1 MSQEYENQIIKPVDL
16 DREMRKSYIAYAMS
30 VIVGR
35 ALPDVRDGLK
45 PVHRRILYAMYE
57 DGLTSEKPFRKSA
70 TTVGNVLGR
79 YHPHGDASV
88 YDAMVRMA
96 QPFSLRYPLID
107 GHGNFGSID
116 GDPPAAYRYT
126 EARMAKLA
134 NAMLADI
141 KKETVDFIPNF
152 DEERKE
158 PVVLPSRFPNLLVNG
173 SSGIAVG
180 MATNIPPHNLGEV
193 IDGICYVIDH
203 PEADLEDLCAI
214 IKGPDF
220 PTGGIIMGRAGI
232 RAAYATG
239 RGKVKVRARCE
250 IEDMPGAS
258 NRQRIIVTEIPYMV
272 NKARLVESIA
282 NLVKDKRVEGISD
295 VRDESSREG
304 MRVVIECK
312 RDANAQ
318 VILNQLY
325 NYTQLQD
332 TCSMNHLAL
341 VPIPHAGVDKVQPKV
356 LSLREIIDWYI
367 SFQKDVVARRVQ
379 FDLNRAAARAHILEG
394 LKVATDQDN
403 IDRIIAIIRA
413 SASEAEAKENLC
425 REPFWIDQ
433 IALLGIT
440 DGSEHFEFHLD
451 DAQAQAI
458 VDMRLGR
465 LSGLEQQKLNEEYAE
480 IEGRIASFREIL
492 SADENILSVVK
503 EELQELRA
511 GYADERRTEIVAVAD
526 DLDIEDLIE
535 EQDCTYTLTQA
546 GYIKRMPTSAYRTQ
560 RRGGRGV
567 NAMATREEDFVRH
580 VFTASTHDHILFFSN
595 LGKVYKLKGYQIPEA
610 GRTAKGQNIV
620 NLLEIEQGEKITAMF
635 AIREFSDDKYMVFV
649 TKQGVIKRVVLSD
662 LQNIRK
668 VGLRALSLGEGD
680 LLVDVRLTDGLENI
694 LIATHQG
701 RAITFDE
708 TEVRAMGRQA
718 TGVRGI
724 RLGEGDYVVGAAR
737 ARQGAQVLSITE
749 NGYGKRTPVEE
760 FSVHHRGGSGILLHG
775 ITEKTGYIAGIAV
788 VDPENDLMIITDD
801 GVMIRVPVEDIRQCG
816 RNSQGVIAMRTGEDV
831 RVISIART
839 DPEPDEP
846 EEETAGK
853 RRNNPPAGKKGSLSL
868 HRLRLPFVYLEKG
881 KITKPIKFLDGIK
894 SVHLSWK
901 NF

>member
-57 DGLTSEKPFRKSA
+57 DNLTVDKPFRKSA
-70 TTVGNVLGR
+70 TTVGNVLGH

-126 EARMAKLA
+126 EARMAKIA
-134 NAMLADI
+134 NVMLADI
-141 KKETVDFIPNF
+141 KKETVDFVPNF

-158 PVVLPSRFPNLLVNG
+158 PVVLPSRIPNLLVNG

-193 IDGICYVIDH
+193 IDGVCYVIDH
-203 PEADLEDLCAI
+203 PEADLDDLCAI

-220 PTGGIIMGRAGI
+220 PTGGIVMGRAGI

-239 RGKVKVRARCE
+239 RGKIKVRARCE
-250 IEDMPGAS
+250 IEDMPGS
-258 NRQRIIVTEIPYMV
+258 SGRERIIVTEIPYMV

-282 NLVKDKRVEGISD
+282 NQVRDKRIEGISD

-304 MRVVIECK
+304 LRIVIECK

-318 VILNQLY
+318 VVLNQLY

-341 VPIPHAGVDKVQPKV
+341 VPIPHAGPDKVQPKV

-367 SFQKDVVARRVQ
+367 TFQKDVVARRTQ
-379 FDLNRAAARAHILEG
+379 FDLNRAGARAHILEG

-413 SASEAEAKENLC
+413 SRSEAEAKENLC
-425 REPFWIDQ
+425 KEPFWIDQ
-433 IALLGIT
+433 IALLGIV

-458 VDMRLGR
+458 IDMRLGR
-465 LSGLEQQKLNEEYAE
+465 LSGLEQEKLNEEYRE
-480 IEGRIASFREIL
+480 IEGKIASFREIL
-492 SADENILSVVK
+492 SSDHNVLEVVK
-503 EELQELRA
+503 AELREIRA
-511 GYADERRTEIVAVAD
+511 QYADERRTEITAAAD
-526 DLDIEDLIE
+526 DIDIEDLIE
-535 EQDCTYTLTQA
+535 EQDSTYTLTHA

-567 NAMATREEDFVRH
+567 NAMATREEDFVRSI
-580 VFTASTHDHILFFSN
+580 FNASTHDNILFFSN

-610 GRTAKGQNIV
+610 GRAAKGQNII
-620 NLLEIEQGEKITAMF
+620 NLLEIEPGEKITAMF
-635 AIREFSDDKYMVFV
+635 PIREFTDDKYMVFV
-649 TKQGVIKRVVLSD
+649 TKYGTIKRVVLSD

-668 VGLRALSLGEGD
+668 VGLRALSLAEGD
-680 LLVDVRLTDGLENI
+680 LLVDVRLTEGHENI

-718 TGVRGI
+718 AGVRGI
-724 RLGEGDYVVGAAR
+724 RLADGDYVVGAAR
-737 ARQGAQVLSITE
+737 ARKGAQVLSVTE
-749 NGYGKRTPVEE
+749 NGYGKRTPVED
-760 FSVHHRGGSGILLHG
+760 FSIHHRGGGGILLHG
-775 ITEKTGYIAGIAV
+775 LTDKTGLVAGIAV
-788 VDPENDLMIITDD
+788 VDPENDIMMITDD
-801 GVMIRVPVEDIRQCG
+801 GVIIRTPVEDIRQCG
-816 RNSQGVIAMRTGEDV
+816 RNSQGVIVMRTGEDV
-831 RVISIART
+831 KVISIART
-839 DPEPDEP
+839 DK
-846 EEETAGK
+846 EEEDEETET
-853 RRNNPPAGKKGSLSL
+853 PAES
-868 HRLRLPFVYLEKG
+868 
-881 KITKPIKFLDGIK
+881 
-894 SVHLSWK
+894 
-901 NF
+901 

>member
-546 GYIKRMPTSAYRTQ
+546 GYIKRMPTSAYRPQ
-560 RRGGRGV
+560 RRGGRRV

-846 EEETAGK
+846 EEETDEK

>member
-57 DGLTSEKPFRKSA
+57 DNLTVDKPFRKSA
-70 TTVGNVLGR
+70 TTVGNVLGH

-126 EARMAKLA
+126 EARMAKIA
-134 NAMLADI
+134 NVMLADI
-141 KKETVDFIPNF
+141 KKETVDFVPNF

-158 PVVLPSRFPNLLVNG
+158 PVVLPSRIPNLLVNG

-193 IDGICYVIDH
+193 IDGVCYVIDH
-203 PEADLEDLCAI
+203 PEADLDDLCAI

-220 PTGGIIMGRAGI
+220 PTGGIVMGRAGI

-239 RGKVKVRARCE
+239 RGKIKVRARCE
-250 IEDMPGAS
+250 IEDMPGS
-258 NRQRIIVTEIPYMV
+258 SGRERIIVTEIPYMV

-282 NLVKDKRVEGISD
+282 NQVRDKRIEGISD

-304 MRVVIECK
+304 LRIVIECK

-318 VILNQLY
+318 VVLNQLY

-341 VPIPHAGVDKVQPKV
+341 VPIPHAGPDKVQPKV

-367 SFQKDVVARRVQ
+367 SFQKDVVARRTQ
-379 FDLNRAAARAHILEG
+379 FDLNRAGARAHILEG

-413 SASEAEAKENLC
+413 SRSEAEAKENLC

-433 IALLGIT
+433 IALLGIV

-458 VDMRLGR
+458 IDMRLGR
-465 LSGLEQQKLNEEYAE
+465 LSGLEQEKLNEEYRE
-480 IEGRIASFREIL
+480 IEGKIASLHEIL
-492 SADENILSVVK
+492 SSDHNVLEVVK
-503 EELQELRA
+503 AELREIRA
-511 GYADERRTEIVAVAD
+511 QYADERRTEITAAAD
-526 DLDIEDLIE
+526 DIDIEDLIE
-535 EQDCTYTLTQA
+535 EQDSTYTLTHA

-567 NAMATREEDFVRH
+567 NAMATREEDFVRSI
-580 VFTASTHDHILFFSN
+580 FNASTHDNILFFSN

-610 GRTAKGQNIV
+610 GRAAKGQNII
-620 NLLEIEQGEKITAMF
+620 NLLEIEPGEKITAMF
-635 AIREFSDDKYMVFV
+635 PIREFTDDKYMVFV
-649 TKQGVIKRVVLSD
+649 TKYGTIKRVVLSD

-668 VGLRALSLGEGD
+668 VGLRALSLAEGD
-680 LLVDVRLTDGLENI
+680 LLVDVRLTEGHENI

-718 TGVRGI
+718 AGVRGI
-724 RLGEGDYVVGAAR
+724 RLAEDDYVVGAAR
-737 ARQGAQVLSITE
+737 ARRGAQVLSVTE
-749 NGYGKRTPVEE
+749 NGYGKRTPVED
-760 FSVHHRGGSGILLHG
+760 FSIHHRGGGGILLHG
-775 ITEKTGYIAGIAV
+775 LTDKTGLVAGIAV
-788 VDPENDLMIITDD
+788 VDPENDIMMITDD
-801 GVMIRVPVEDIRQCG
+801 GVIIRTPVEDIRQCG
-816 RNSQGVIAMRTGEDV
+816 RNSQGVIVMRTGEDV
-831 RVISIART
+831 KVISIART
-839 DPEPDEP
+839 DR
-846 EEETAGK
+846 EEEDEEAET
-853 RRNNPPAGKKGSLSL
+853 PAES
-868 HRLRLPFVYLEKG
+868 
-881 KITKPIKFLDGIK
+881 
-894 SVHLSWK
+894 
-901 NF
+901 

>member
-45 PVHRRILYAMYE
+45 PVHRRILFAMYE
-57 DGLTSEKPFRKSA
+57 DGLTSDKPFRKSA

-96 QPFSLRYPLID
+96 QPFSLRYPLVE
-107 GHGNFGSID
+107 GHGNFGSVD

-126 EARMAKLA
+126 EARMSKIA

-141 KKETVDFIPNF
+141 KKDTVDFMPNF
-152 DEERKE
+152 DEERRE
-158 PVVLPSRFPNLLVNG
+158 PVVLPSRFPCLLVNG

-203 PEADLEDLCAI
+203 PEADLDDLCAI

-239 RGKVKVRARCE
+239 RGKIKVRARCE
-250 IEDMPGAS
+250 IEDMPGS
-258 NRQRIIVTEIPYMV
+258 SGRQRIIVSEIPYMV

-282 NLVKDKRVEGISD
+282 NQVKDKRIEGISD

-304 MRVVIECK
+304 LRVVIECK

-318 VILNQLY
+318 VVLNQLY

-332 TCSMNHLAL
+332 TCSMIHLAL
-341 VPIPHAGVDKVQPKV
+341 VPIPHAGPDKVQPKV

-367 SFQKDVVARRVQ
+367 SFQKDVVARRTR
-379 FDLNRAAARAHILEG
+379 FDLNRAATRAHILEG

-413 SASEAEAKENLC
+413 SRSEAEAKENLC

-433 IALLGIT
+433 IALLGIV
-440 DGSEHFEFHLD
+440 DGSDHFEFHLD
-451 DAQAQAI
+451 ETQAQAI

-465 LSGLEQQKLNEEYAE
+465 LSGLEQEKLNQEYSE
-480 IEGRIASFREIL
+480 IEGKIASYNEIL
-492 SADENILSVVK
+492 SSDHNILEVVK
-503 EELQELRA
+503 AELREIRA
-511 GYADERRTEIVAVAD
+511 AYADERRTEIAAVAD
-526 DLDIEDLIE
+526 EIDIEDLIE
-535 EQDCTYTLTQA
+535 EQDSTYTLTHA
-546 GYIKRMPTSAYRTQ
+546 GYIKRMPTSAYRAQ

-567 NAMATREEDFVRH
+567 NAMATREEDFVRNI
-580 VFTASTHDHILFFSN
+580 FTASTHDNILFFSN
-595 LGKVYKLKGYQIPEA
+595 HGKVYKLKGYQIPEA
-610 GRTAKGQNIV
+610 GRAAKGQNII
-620 NLLEIEQGEKITAMF
+620 NLLEIEPGEKITAMF
-635 AIREFSDDKYMVFV
+635 PIREFTDDKYMVFV
-649 TKQGVIKRVVLSD
+649 TRRGVIKRIVLSD

-668 VGLRALSLGEGD
+668 AGLRALSLAEDD
-680 LLVDVRLTDGLENI
+680 LLIDVRLTDGQENI

-701 RAITFDE
+701 RAITFAE
-708 TEVRAMGRQA
+708 TEVRPMGRQA
-718 TGVRGI
+718 AGVRGI
-724 RLGEGDYVVGAAR
+724 RLAEGDYVVGAAR
-737 ARQGAQVLSITE
+737 ARKGAQVLSITE
-749 NGYGKRTPVEE
+749 NGYGKRTPVED
-760 FSVHHRGGSGILLHG
+760 FSVHHRGGSGIVLHG
-775 ITEKTGYIAGIAV
+775 LTDKTGLVAGIAV
-788 VDPENDLMIITDD
+788 VDPDNDIMIITDD
-801 GVMIRVPVEDIRQCG
+801 GVIIRTPVEDIRQCG
-816 RNSQGVIAMRTGEDV
+816 RSSQGVIVRRTGEDV

-839 DPEPDEP
+839 DKEEADED
-846 EEETAGK
+846 EAETEA
-853 RRNNPPAGKKGSLSL
+853 
-868 HRLRLPFVYLEKG
+868 
-881 KITKPIKFLDGIK
+881 DGQ
-894 SVHLSWK
+894 
-901 NF
+901 

>member
-57 DGLTSEKPFRKSA
+57 DNLTVDKPFRKSA
-70 TTVGNVLGR
+70 TTVGNVLGH

-126 EARMAKLA
+126 EARMAKIA
-134 NAMLADI
+134 NVMLADI
-141 KKETVDFIPNF
+141 KKETVDFVPNF

-158 PVVLPSRFPNLLVNG
+158 PVVLPSRIPNLLVNG

-193 IDGICYVIDH
+193 IDGVCYVIDH
-203 PEADLEDLCAI
+203 PEADLDDLCAI

-220 PTGGIIMGRAGI
+220 PTGGIVMGRAGI

-239 RGKVKVRARCE
+239 RGKIKVRARCE
-250 IEDMPGAS
+250 IEDMPGS
-258 NRQRIIVTEIPYMV
+258 SGRERIIVTEIPYMV

-282 NLVKDKRVEGISD
+282 NQVRDKRIEGISD

-304 MRVVIECK
+304 LRIVIECK

-318 VILNQLY
+318 VVLNQLY

-341 VPIPHAGVDKVQPKV
+341 VPIPHAGPDKVQPKV

-367 SFQKDVVARRVQ
+367 SFQKDVVARRTQ
-379 FDLNRAAARAHILEG
+379 FDLNRAGARAHILEG

-413 SASEAEAKENLC
+413 SRSEAEAKENLC
-425 REPFWIDQ
+425 KEPFWIDQ
-433 IALLGIT
+433 IALLGIV

-458 VDMRLGR
+458 IDMRLGR
-465 LSGLEQQKLNEEYAE
+465 LSGLEQEKLNEEYRE
-480 IEGRIASFREIL
+480 IEGKIASFREIL
-492 SADENILSVVK
+492 SSDYNVLEVVK
-503 EELQELRA
+503 AELREIRA
-511 GYADERRTEIVAVAD
+511 QYADERRTEITAAAD
-526 DLDIEDLIE
+526 DIDIEDLIE
-535 EQDCTYTLTQA
+535 EQDSTYTLTHA

-567 NAMATREEDFVRH
+567 NAMATREEDFVRSI
-580 VFTASTHDHILFFSN
+580 FNASTHDNILFFSN

-610 GRTAKGQNIV
+610 GRAAKGQNII
-620 NLLEIEQGEKITAMF
+620 NLLEIEPGEKITAMF
-635 AIREFSDDKYMVFV
+635 PIREFTDDKYMVFV
-649 TKQGVIKRVVLSD
+649 TKYGTIKRVVLSD

-668 VGLRALSLGEGD
+668 VGLRALSLAEGD
-680 LLVDVRLTDGLENI
+680 LLVDVRLTEGHENI

-718 TGVRGI
+718 AGVRGI
-724 RLGEGDYVVGAAR
+724 RLADGDYVVGAAR
-737 ARQGAQVLSITE
+737 ARKGAQVLSVTE
-749 NGYGKRTPVEE
+749 NGYGKRTPVED
-760 FSVHHRGGSGILLHG
+760 FSIHHRGGGGILLHG
-775 ITEKTGYIAGIAV
+775 LTDKTGLVAGIAV
-788 VDPENDLMIITDD
+788 VDPENDIMMITDD
-801 GVMIRVPVEDIRQCG
+801 GVIIRTPVEDIRQCG
-816 RNSQGVIAMRTGEDV
+816 RNSQGVIVMRTGEDV
-831 RVISIART
+831 KVISIART
-839 DPEPDEP
+839 DK
-846 EEETAGK
+846 EEEDEEVET
-853 RRNNPPAGKKGSLSL
+853 PAES
-868 HRLRLPFVYLEKG
+868 
-881 KITKPIKFLDGIK
+881 
-894 SVHLSWK
+894 
-901 NF
+901 

>member
-57 DGLTSEKPFRKSA
+57 DNLTVDKPFRKSA
-70 TTVGNVLGR
+70 TTVGNVLGH

-126 EARMAKLA
+126 EARMAKIA
-134 NAMLADI
+134 NVMLADI
-141 KKETVDFIPNF
+141 KKETVDFVPNF

-158 PVVLPSRFPNLLVNG
+158 PVVLPSRIPNLLVNG

-193 IDGICYVIDH
+193 IDGVCYVIDH
-203 PEADLEDLCAI
+203 PEADLDDLCAI

-220 PTGGIIMGRAGI
+220 PTGGIVMGRAGI

-239 RGKVKVRARCE
+239 RGKIKVRARCE
-250 IEDMPGAS
+250 IEDMPGS
-258 NRQRIIVTEIPYMV
+258 SGRERIIVTEIPYMV

-282 NLVKDKRVEGISD
+282 NQVRDKRIEGISD

-304 MRVVIECK
+304 LRIVIECK

-318 VILNQLY
+318 VVLNQLY

-341 VPIPHAGVDKVQPKV
+341 VPIPHAGPDKVQPKV

-367 SFQKDVVARRVQ
+367 TFQKDVVARRTQ
-379 FDLNRAAARAHILEG
+379 FDLNRAGARAHILEG

-413 SASEAEAKENLC
+413 SRSEAEAKENLC
-425 REPFWIDQ
+425 KEPFWIDQ
-433 IALLGIT
+433 IALLGIV

-458 VDMRLGR
+458 IDMRLGR
-465 LSGLEQQKLNEEYAE
+465 LSGLEQEKLNEEYRE
-480 IEGRIASFREIL
+480 IEGKIVSFREIL
-492 SADENILSVVK
+492 SSDHNVLEVVK
-503 EELQELRA
+503 AELREIRA
-511 GYADERRTEIVAVAD
+511 QYADERRTEITAAAD
-526 DLDIEDLIE
+526 DIDIEDLIE
-535 EQDCTYTLTQA
+535 EQDSTYTLTHA

-567 NAMATREEDFVRH
+567 NAMATREEDFVRSI
-580 VFTASTHDHILFFSN
+580 FNASTHDNILFFSN

-610 GRTAKGQNIV
+610 GRAAKGQNII
-620 NLLEIEQGEKITAMF
+620 NLLEIEPGEKITAMF
-635 AIREFSDDKYMVFV
+635 PIREFTDDKYMVFV
-649 TKQGVIKRVVLSD
+649 TKYGTIKRVVLSD

-668 VGLRALSLGEGD
+668 VGLRALSLAEGD
-680 LLVDVRLTDGLENI
+680 LLVDVRLTEGHENI

-718 TGVRGI
+718 AGVRGI
-724 RLGEGDYVVGAAR
+724 RLAEGDYVVGAAR
-737 ARQGAQVLSITE
+737 ARKGAQVLSVTE
-749 NGYGKRTPVEE
+749 NGYGKRTPVED
-760 FSVHHRGGSGILLHG
+760 FSIHHRGGGGILLHG
-775 ITEKTGYIAGIAV
+775 LTDKTGLVAGIAV
-788 VDPENDLMIITDD
+788 VDPENDIMMITDD
-801 GVMIRVPVEDIRQCG
+801 GVIIRTPVEDIRQCG
-816 RNSQGVIAMRTGEDV
+816 RNSQGVIVMRTGEDV
-831 RVISIART
+831 KVISIART
-839 DPEPDEP
+839 DK
-846 EEETAGK
+846 EEEDEEAET
-853 RRNNPPAGKKGSLSL
+853 PAES
-868 HRLRLPFVYLEKG
+868 
-881 KITKPIKFLDGIK
+881 
-894 SVHLSWK
+894 
-901 NF
+901 

>member
-57 DGLTSEKPFRKSA
+57 DNLTVDKPFRKSA
-70 TTVGNVLGR
+70 TTVGNVLGH

-126 EARMAKLA
+126 EARMAKIA
-134 NAMLADI
+134 NVMLADI
-141 KKETVDFIPNF
+141 KKETVDFVPNF
-152 DEERKE
+152 DEERRE
-158 PVVLPSRFPNLLVNG
+158 PVVLPSRIPNLLVNG

-193 IDGICYVIDH
+193 VDGVCYVIDH
-203 PEADLEDLCAI
+203 PEADLDDLCAI

-220 PTGGIIMGRAGI
+220 PTGGIVMGRAGI

-239 RGKVKVRARCE
+239 RGKIKVRARCE
-250 IEDMPGAS
+250 IEDMPGS
-258 NRQRIIVTEIPYMV
+258 SGRERIIVTEIPYMV

-282 NLVKDKRVEGISD
+282 NQVRDKRIEGISD

-304 MRVVIECK
+304 LRIVIECK

-318 VILNQLY
+318 VVLNQLY

-341 VPIPHAGVDKVQPKV
+341 VPIPHAGPDKVQPKV

-367 SFQKDVVARRVQ
+367 TFQKDVVARRTQ
-379 FDLNRAAARAHILEG
+379 FDLNRAGARAHILEG

-413 SASEAEAKENLC
+413 SRSEAEAKENLC
-425 REPFWIDQ
+425 KEPFWIDQ
-433 IALLGIT
+433 IALLGIV

-458 VDMRLGR
+458 IDMRLGR
-465 LSGLEQQKLNEEYAE
+465 LSGLEQEKLNEEYRE
-480 IEGRIASFREIL
+480 IEGKIASFREIL
-492 SADENILSVVK
+492 SSDHNVLEVVK
-503 EELQELRA
+503 AELREIRA
-511 GYADERRTEIVAVAD
+511 QYADERRTEITAAAD
-526 DLDIEDLIE
+526 DIDIEDLIE
-535 EQDCTYTLTQA
+535 EQDSTYTLTHA

-567 NAMATREEDFVRH
+567 NAMATREEDFVRSI
-580 VFTASTHDHILFFSN
+580 FNASTHDNILFFSN
-595 LGKVYKLKGYQIPEA
+595 LGKVYKLKGYQIPET
-610 GRTAKGQNIV
+610 GRAAKGQNII
-620 NLLEIEQGEKITAMF
+620 NLLEIEPGEKITAMF
-635 AIREFSDDKYMVFV
+635 PIREFTDDKYMVFV
-649 TKQGVIKRVVLSD
+649 TKYGTIKRVVLSD

-668 VGLRALSLGEGD
+668 VGLRALSLAEGD
-680 LLVDVRLTDGLENI
+680 LLVDVRLTEGHENI

-718 TGVRGI
+718 AGVRGI
-724 RLGEGDYVVGAAR
+724 RLAEDDYVVGAAR
-737 ARQGAQVLSITE
+737 ARKGAQVLSVTE
-749 NGYGKRTPVEE
+749 NGYGKRTPVED
-760 FSVHHRGGSGILLHG
+760 FSIHHRGGGGILLHG
-775 ITEKTGYIAGIAV
+775 LTDKTGLVAGIAV
-788 VDPENDLMIITDD
+788 VDPENDIMMITDD
-801 GVMIRVPVEDIRQCG
+801 GVIIRTPVEDIRQCG
-816 RNSQGVIAMRTGEDV
+816 RNSQGVIVMRTGEDV
-831 RVISIART
+831 KVISIART
-839 DPEPDEP
+839 DR
-846 EEETAGK
+846 EEEDEETET
-853 RRNNPPAGKKGSLSL
+853 PAES
-868 HRLRLPFVYLEKG
+868 
-881 KITKPIKFLDGIK
+881 
-894 SVHLSWK
+894 
-901 NF
+901 

>member
-57 DGLTSEKPFRKSA
+57 DNLTVDKPFRKSA
-70 TTVGNVLGR
+70 TTVGNVLGH

-126 EARMAKLA
+126 EARMAKIA
-134 NAMLADI
+134 NVMLADI
-141 KKETVDFIPNF
+141 KKETVDFVPNF

-158 PVVLPSRFPNLLVNG
+158 PVVLPSRIPNLLVNG

-193 IDGICYVIDH
+193 IDGVCYVIDH
-203 PEADLEDLCAI
+203 PEADLDDLCAI

-220 PTGGIIMGRAGI
+220 PTGGIVMGRAGI

-239 RGKVKVRARCE
+239 RGKIKVRARCE
-250 IEDMPGAS
+250 IEDMPGS
-258 NRQRIIVTEIPYMV
+258 SGRERIIVTEIPYMV

-282 NLVKDKRVEGISD
+282 NQVRDKRIEGISD

-304 MRVVIECK
+304 LRIVIECK

-318 VILNQLY
+318 VVLNQLY

-341 VPIPHAGVDKVQPKV
+341 VPIPHAGPDKVQPKV

-367 SFQKDVVARRVQ
+367 SFQKDVVARRTQ
-379 FDLNRAAARAHILEG
+379 FDLNRAGARAHILEG

-413 SASEAEAKENLC
+413 SRSEAEAKENLC

-433 IALLGIT
+433 IALLGIV

-458 VDMRLGR
+458 IDMRLGR
-465 LSGLEQQKLNEEYAE
+465 LSGLEQEKLNEEYRE
-480 IEGRIASFREIL
+480 IEGKIVSFREIL
-492 SADENILSVVK
+492 SSDHNVLEVVK
-503 EELQELRA
+503 AELREIRA
-511 GYADERRTEIVAVAD
+511 QYADERRTEITAAAD
-526 DLDIEDLIE
+526 DIDIEDLIE
-535 EQDCTYTLTQA
+535 EQDSTYTLTHA

-567 NAMATREEDFVRH
+567 NAMATREEDFVRSI
-580 VFTASTHDHILFFSN
+580 FNASTHDNILFFSN

-610 GRTAKGQNIV
+610 GRAAKGQNII
-620 NLLEIEQGEKITAMF
+620 NLLEIEPGEKITAMF
-635 AIREFSDDKYMVFV
+635 PIREFTDDKYMVFV
-649 TKQGVIKRVVLSD
+649 TKYGTIKRVVLSD

-668 VGLRALSLGEGD
+668 VGLRALSLAEGD
-680 LLVDVRLTDGLENI
+680 LLVDVRLTEGHENI

-718 TGVRGI
+718 AGVRGI
-724 RLGEGDYVVGAAR
+724 RLADGDYVVGAAR
-737 ARQGAQVLSITE
+737 ARKGAQVLSVTE
-749 NGYGKRTPVEE
+749 NGYGKRTPVED
-760 FSVHHRGGSGILLHG
+760 FSIHHRGGGGILLHG
-775 ITEKTGYIAGIAV
+775 LTDKTGLVAGIAV
-788 VDPENDLMIITDD
+788 VDPENDIMMITDD
-801 GVMIRVPVEDIRQCG
+801 GVIIRTPVEDIRQCG
-816 RNSQGVIAMRTGEDV
+816 RNSQGVIVMRTGEDV
-831 RVISIART
+831 KVISIART
-839 DPEPDEP
+839 DK
-846 EEETAGK
+846 EEEDEEVET
-853 RRNNPPAGKKGSLSL
+853 PAES
-868 HRLRLPFVYLEKG
+868 
-881 KITKPIKFLDGIK
+881 
-894 SVHLSWK
+894 
-901 NF
+901 

>member
-57 DGLTSEKPFRKSA
+57 DNLTVDKPFRKSA
-70 TTVGNVLGR
+70 TTVGNVLGH

-126 EARMAKLA
+126 EARMAKIA
-134 NAMLADI
+134 NVMLADI
-141 KKETVDFIPNF
+141 KKETVDFVPNF

-158 PVVLPSRFPNLLVNG
+158 PVVLPSRIPNLLVNG

-193 IDGICYVIDH
+193 IDGVCYVIDH
-203 PEADLEDLCAI
+203 PEADLDDLCAI

-220 PTGGIIMGRAGI
+220 PTGGIVMGRAGI

-239 RGKVKVRARCE
+239 RGKIKVRARCE
-250 IEDMPGAS
+250 IEDMPGS
-258 NRQRIIVTEIPYMV
+258 SGRERIIVTEIPYMV

-282 NLVKDKRVEGISD
+282 NQVRDKRIEGISD

-304 MRVVIECK
+304 LRIVIECK

-318 VILNQLY
+318 VVLNQLY

-341 VPIPHAGVDKVQPKV
+341 VPIPHAGPDKVQPKV

-367 SFQKDVVARRVQ
+367 SFQKDVVARRTQ
-379 FDLNRAAARAHILEG
+379 FDLNRAGARAHILEG

-413 SASEAEAKENLC
+413 SRSEAEAKENLC

-433 IALLGIT
+433 IALLGIV

-458 VDMRLGR
+458 IDMRLGR
-465 LSGLEQQKLNEEYAE
+465 LSGLEQEKLNEEYRE
-480 IEGRIASFREIL
+480 IEGKIASLHEIL
-492 SADENILSVVK
+492 SSDHNVLEVVK
-503 EELQELRA
+503 AELREIRA
-511 GYADERRTEIVAVAD
+511 QYADERRTEITAAAD
-526 DLDIEDLIE
+526 DIDIEDLIE
-535 EQDCTYTLTQA
+535 EQDSTYTLTHA

-567 NAMATREEDFVRH
+567 NAMATREEDFVRSI
-580 VFTASTHDHILFFSN
+580 FNASTHDNILFFSN

-610 GRTAKGQNIV
+610 GRAAKGQNII
-620 NLLEIEQGEKITAMF
+620 NLLEIEPGEKITAMF
-635 AIREFSDDKYMVFV
+635 PIREFTDDKYMVFV
-649 TKQGVIKRVVLSD
+649 TKYGTIKRVVLSD

-668 VGLRALSLGEGD
+668 VGLRALSLAEGD
-680 LLVDVRLTDGLENI
+680 LLVDVRLTEGHENI

-718 TGVRGI
+718 AGVRGI
-724 RLGEGDYVVGAAR
+724 RLAEDDYVVGAAR
-737 ARQGAQVLSITE
+737 ARKGAQVLSVTE
-749 NGYGKRTPVEE
+749 NGYGKRTPVED
-760 FSVHHRGGSGILLHG
+760 FSIHHRGGGGILLHG
-775 ITEKTGYIAGIAV
+775 LTDKTGLVAGIAV
-788 VDPENDLMIITDD
+788 VDPENDIMMITDD
-801 GVMIRVPVEDIRQCG
+801 GVIIRTPVEDIRQCG
-816 RNSQGVIAMRTGEDV
+816 RNSQGVIVMRTGEDV
-831 RVISIART
+831 KVISIART
-839 DPEPDEP
+839 DR
-846 EEETAGK
+846 EEEDEETET
-853 RRNNPPAGKKGSLSL
+853 PAES
-868 HRLRLPFVYLEKG
+868 
-881 KITKPIKFLDGIK
+881 
-894 SVHLSWK
+894 
-901 NF
+901 

>member
-57 DGLTSEKPFRKSA
+57 DNLTVDKPFRKSA
-70 TTVGNVLGR
+70 TTVGNVLGH

-126 EARMAKLA
+126 EARMAKIA
-134 NAMLADI
+134 NVMLADI
-141 KKETVDFIPNF
+141 KKETVDFVPNF

-158 PVVLPSRFPNLLVNG
+158 PVVLPSRIPNLLVNG

-193 IDGICYVIDH
+193 IDGVCYVIDH
-203 PEADLEDLCAI
+203 PEADLDDLCAI

-220 PTGGIIMGRAGI
+220 PTGGIVMGRAGI

-239 RGKVKVRARCE
+239 RGKIKVRARCE
-250 IEDMPGAS
+250 IEDMPGS
-258 NRQRIIVTEIPYMV
+258 SGRERIIVTEIPYMV

-282 NLVKDKRVEGISD
+282 NQVRDKRIEGISD

-304 MRVVIECK
+304 LRIVIECK

-318 VILNQLY
+318 VVLNQLY

-341 VPIPHAGVDKVQPKV
+341 VPIPHAGPDKVQPKV

-367 SFQKDVVARRVQ
+367 SFQKDVVARRTQ
-379 FDLNRAAARAHILEG
+379 FDLNRAGARAHILEG

-413 SASEAEAKENLC
+413 SRSEAEAKENLC
-425 REPFWIDQ
+425 KEPFWIDQ
-433 IALLGIT
+433 IALLGIV

-458 VDMRLGR
+458 IDMRLGR
-465 LSGLEQQKLNEEYAE
+465 LSGLEQEKLNEEYRE
-480 IEGRIASFREIL
+480 IEGKIASFREIL
-492 SADENILSVVK
+492 SSDHNVLEVVK
-503 EELQELRA
+503 AELREIRA
-511 GYADERRTEIVAVAD
+511 QYADERRTEITAAAD
-526 DLDIEDLIE
+526 DIDIEDLIE
-535 EQDCTYTLTQA
+535 EQDSTYTLTHA

-567 NAMATREEDFVRH
+567 NAMATREEDFVRSI
-580 VFTASTHDHILFFSN
+580 FNASTHDNILFFSN

-610 GRTAKGQNIV
+610 GRAAKGQNII
-620 NLLEIEQGEKITAMF
+620 NLLEIEPGEKITAMF
-635 AIREFSDDKYMVFV
+635 PIREFTDDKYMVFV
-649 TKQGVIKRVVLSD
+649 TKYGTIKRVVLSD

-668 VGLRALSLGEGD
+668 VGLRALSLAEGD
-680 LLVDVRLTDGLENI
+680 LLVDVRLTEGHENI

-718 TGVRGI
+718 AGVRGI
-724 RLGEGDYVVGAAR
+724 RLAEGDYVVGAAR
-737 ARQGAQVLSITE
+737 ARKGAQVLSVTE
-749 NGYGKRTPVEE
+749 NGYGKRTPVED
-760 FSVHHRGGSGILLHG
+760 FSIHHRGGGGILLHG
-775 ITEKTGYIAGIAV
+775 LTDKTGLVAGIAV
-788 VDPENDLMIITDD
+788 VDLDNDIMMITDD
-801 GVMIRVPVEDIRQCG
+801 GVIIRTPVEDIRQCG
-816 RNSQGVIAMRTGEDV
+816 RNSQGVIVMRTGEDV
-831 RVISIART
+831 KVISIART
-839 DPEPDEP
+839 DK
-846 EEETAGK
+846 EEEDEEAET
-853 RRNNPPAGKKGSLSL
+853 PAES
-868 HRLRLPFVYLEKG
+868 
-881 KITKPIKFLDGIK
+881 
-894 SVHLSWK
+894 
-901 NF
+901 